1 MMCTLSI
8 YFMPLFCLKTLFKNH
23 KITYAMRKNDKIC
36 NQENMEYKPLHRT
49 CNNLIQDFFAKDIN
63 SIINFIDKS
72 LIKMFTTKTTKQ
84 QLCMFH
90 AICFKASTH
99 FFLQVVATH
108 PSHHRNLQQQPCC
121 ITSNVAQAC
130 TSNTICG

>member
-1 MMCTLSI
+1 
-8 YFMPLFCLKTLFKNH
+8 
-23 KITYAMRKNDKIC
+23 MRKNDKIC
-36 NQENMEYKPLHRT
+36 NEENMEHKPLHRT
-49 CNNLIQDFFAKDIN
+49 CNDLIQDFFAKDIN
-63 SIINFIDKS
+63 SNINLFDKS

-90 AICFKASTH
+90 EICFKASTH